1 MHGDLLSAWQQAH
14 EFVDDRR
21 AAETRAQRVMLL
33 TAAMMAVEIVAGTA
47 YGSMALLADGW
58 HMATHVAAFGVALF
72 AYRYA
77 RGHARNPRFT
87 YGTGKV
93 SVLGGF
99 ASAVALAVVALIMV
113 LESLG
118 RLWRPEAISF
128 DQAIGVAALGLAVNL
143 ASGWMLRDGHQHVGE
158 AEHADHDHPHGHHHD
173 HHHDHNLRAAYLH
186 VLADALTSVLAIVA
200 LTAGKFLGWNWLD
213 PAMGIAG
220 SVLIA
225 WWSYG
230 LIRDT
235 SAILLDAT
243 GGGDLQRAIEAALA
257 GEADNLVADL
267 HVWHIAPQRFA
278 ATVSVLTH
286 QARSVEHYRKL
297 LAPIPGLAHL
307 IVEVNECRA
316 KECTAERP

>member
-21 AAETRAQRVMLL
+21 AAETRARRVMLL
-33 TAAMMAVEIVAGTA
+33 TAVMMVIEIVAGVV

-77 RGHARNPRFT
+77 RGHARDPRFT
-87 YGTGKV
+87 FGTGKV
-93 SVLGGF
+93 SVMGGF
-99 ASAVALAVVALIMV
+99 ASAVALAVVALVMA
-113 LESLG
+113 LESLA

-143 ASGWMLRDGHQHVGE
+143 ASGWMLRDGHQHAGE
-158 AEHADHDHPHGHHHD
+158 ADHAHDHH

-186 VLADALTSVLAIVA
+186 VVADALTSVLAIVA

-220 SVLIA
+220 SALIA
-225 WWSYG
+225 WWSVG

-235 SAILLDAT
+235 AAILLDAT
-243 GGGDLQRAIEAALA
+243 GGGELQRAIESALA

-267 HVWHIAPQRFA
+267 HVWHIAPHRFA
-278 ATVSVLTH
+278 ATVSVVTH
-286 QARSVEHYRKL
+286 QARTVEHYRKL
-297 LAPIPGLAHL
+297 LDPIPGLAHL

-316 KECTAERP
+316 EACRGNPS

>member
-21 AAETRAQRVMLL
+21 AAETRARRVMLL
-33 TAAMMAVEIVAGTA
+33 TAVMMVIEIVAGVV

-77 RGHARNPRFT
+77 RGHARDPRFT
-87 YGTGKV
+87 FGTGKV
-93 SVLGGF
+93 SVMGGF
-99 ASAVALAVVALIMV
+99 ASAVALAVVALVMA
-113 LESLG
+113 LESIA

-128 DQAIGVAALGLAVNL
+128 DQAIGVAALGLVVNL
-143 ASGWMLRDGHQHVGE
+143 ASGWMLRDGHQHAGE
-158 AEHADHDHPHGHHHD
+158 AEHADHGHPRD

-186 VLADALTSVLAIVA
+186 VLADALTSVLAIIA
-200 LTAGKFLGWNWLD
+200 LCAGKFLGWNWLD

-225 WWSYG
+225 WWSVG

-235 SAILLDAT
+235 AAILLDAT
-243 GGGDLQRAIEAALA
+243 GGGELQRAIESALA

-267 HVWHIAPQRFA
+267 HVWHIAPHRFA
-278 ATVSVLTH
+278 ATVSVVTH
-286 QARSVEHYRKL
+286 QARTVEHYRKL
-297 LAPIPGLAHL
+297 LDPIPGLAHL

-316 KECTAERP
+316 EACRGNPS